1 MKYEVTSLNTK
12 KMFVSSLKKIMVTK
26 PFSKI
31 TVSEIIRD
39 CGVNRKTFYYH
50 FTDIYDLL
58 KWMFEEEAVEVV
70 KQLDVSAG
78 IEQAIA
84 FALDYIEQ
92 NDHIINC
99 AYDSIGREGM
109 KNFLMNDFFMFAES
123 FIDRMEKKEGVFL
136 DKDYKKFLVK
146 YYAGSVADSLID
158 WLKDE
163 KGKNKQKFIAYLTN
177 TIQNS
182 LKGIMEQ
189 EKNK

>member
-136 DKDYKKFLVK
+136 DKDY
-146 YYAGSVADSLID
+146 
-158 WLKDE
+158 
-163 KGKNKQKFIAYLTN
+163 
-177 TIQNS
+177 
-182 LKGIMEQ
+182 
-189 EKNK
+189 